1 MRPDNKRMDD
11 PRADEPATVVAGNT
25 RSQESRKALHPPTSA
40 QGQFDA
46 ISAQRPGAD
55 SASARRVRPPRREA
69 QAELWA
75 STRTSTP
82 LSSLVIGTFA
92 TGMSATG
99 RYAVRSG
106 RTVGTYA
113 TGQATR

>member
-1 MRPDNKRMDD
+1 MRPDTKRMDE
-11 PRADEPATVVAGNT
+11 PRADEPSTGVVSYD

-40 QGQFDA
+40 QGELDA
-46 ISAQRPGAD
+46 SSRQRPGRDA
-55 SASARRVRPPRREA
+55 ASARRVRSPRREA
-69 QAELWA
+69 QAELRA
-75 STRTSTP
+75 SPRTSTAP
-82 LSSLVIGTFA
+82 SSLLVGTFA

>member
-1 MRPDNKRMDD
+1 MRPDTKRMDD
-11 PRADEPATVVAGNT
+11 PRADEPSTLVADS
-25 RSQESRKALHPPTSA
+25 RSQESRKGRHPATSA
-40 QGQFDA
+40 QAGFDA
-46 ISAQRPGAD
+46 SSPQSPGAD
-55 SASARRVRPPRREA
+55 PARRVRPPRREA

-82 LSSLVIGTFA
+82 LSSVVVGTFA

>member
-1 MRPDNKRMDD
+1 MPPDTKRMDD
-11 PRADEPATVVAGNT
+11 PRADEPSTVVAGNN
-25 RSQESRKALHPPTSA
+25 RSQESRKALHPATSA
-40 QGQFDA
+40 QGEFDA
-46 ISAQRPGAD
+46 ISAQRPGVD
-55 SASARRVRPPRREA
+55 PASARHVRPPRRAA
-69 QAELWA
+69 QAELSA

-82 LSSLVIGTFA
+82 LSSLVVGTFA

-106 RTVGTYA
+106 RTIGTYA

>member
-1 MRPDNKRMDD
+1 MPPDTERMDD
-11 PRADEPATVVAGNT
+11 PRADEPATVVAGSN
-25 RSQESRKALHPPTSA
+25 RSREWRKALHPPTSA
-40 QGQFDA
+40 QGKFDA

-55 SASARRVRPPRREA
+55 CASARRVRTPRP
-69 QAELWA
+69 
-75 STRTSTP
+75 STP
-82 LSSLVIGTFA
+82 LSSLVVGTFA

-99 RYAVRSG
+99 RDAVRSG

>member
-1 MRPDNKRMDD
+1 MT
-11 PRADEPATVVAGNT
+11 RAPIEPSTGVAGYDQ
-25 RSQESRKALHPPTSA
+25 SQESRKALHPATSA
-40 QGQFDA
+40 QGELDA

-55 SASARRVRPPRREA
+55 PASARRVRPPRREA
-69 QAELWA
+69 QAELRA

-82 LSSLVIGTFA
+82 LSSLVVGTFA

>member
-1 MRPDNKRMDD
+1 MTPDTKRMDN
-11 PRADEPATVVAGNT
+11 PRADEPSTVVAGNS
-25 RSQESRKALHPPTSA
+25 RSQESPKGLHPATSA
-40 QGQFDA
+40 QGEFDA
-46 ISAQRPGAD
+46 RSARSPGAD
-55 SASARRVRPPRREA
+55 PASARRVRPPRREA

-82 LSSLVIGTFA
+82 LSSLVVGTFA

-99 RYAVRSG
+99 GYAVRSD
-106 RTVGTYA
+106 RTIGTYA

>member
-1 MRPDNKRMDD
+1 MPPDTKRMDD
-11 PRADEPATVVAGNT
+11 PRAHEPSTVVAGDSQ
-25 RSQESRKALHPPTSA
+25 SQESRNALHPPNSA
-40 QGQFDA
+40 PGKFDA
-46 ISAQRPGAD
+46 IAPQCPGAD
-55 SASARRVRPPRREA
+55 PASPRHVRPPRREA

-82 LSSLVIGTFA
+82 LSSVVVGTFA

>member
-1 MRPDNKRMDD
+1 MPPDTKRMDD
-11 PRADEPATVVAGNT
+11 ARADEPSTVLVGDN
-25 RSQESRKALHPPTSA
+25 RSRESREALHPATSA
-40 QGQFDA
+40 QGEFDA
-46 ISAQRPGAD
+46 ISSQRPDAD
-55 SASARRVRPPRREA
+55 PAPAPRVRPPRREA
-69 QAELWA
+69 PAELWA

-82 LSSLVIGTFA
+82 LSSLIVGTFA
-92 TGMSATG
+92 TGMSAAG

>member
-1 MRPDNKRMDD
+1 MPPDTKRMDD
-11 PRADEPATVVAGNT
+11 PRAHEPSTVVAGDSQ
-25 RSQESRKALHPPTSA
+25 SQESRNALHPPNSA
-40 QGQFDA
+40 PGKFDA
-46 ISAQRPGAD
+46 IAPQRPDAD
-55 SASARRVRPPRREA
+55 LASPRDVRPPRREA

-75 STRTSTP
+75 STRTTTP
-82 LSSLVIGTFA
+82 PSSLVVGTFA

>member
-1 MRPDNKRMDD
+1 MRPDTKRI
-11 PRADEPATVVAGNT
+11 DEPGADGPSTGVAGYD
-25 RSQESRKALHPPTSA
+25 RSQESREALHPPTSA
-40 QGQFDA
+40 AGELDG
-46 ISAQRPGAD
+46 SSRQRPGRDA
-55 SASARRVRPPRREA
+55 ASARRVRSPRREA
-69 QAELWA
+69 QAERWA
-75 STRTSTP
+75 STRTATAPSG
-82 LSSLVIGTFA
+82 LVVGTFA

>member
-1 MRPDNKRMDD
+1 MTPDTKRMDN
-11 PRADEPATVVAGNT
+11 PRADEPSTVVAGNN
-25 RSQESRKALHPPTSA
+25 RSQESRKALHPATSA
-40 QGQFDA
+40 QGEFDA

-55 SASARRVRPPRREA
+55 PASARHVRPPRREA

-82 LSSLVIGTFA
+82 PSSIVVGTFA

-99 RYAVRSG
+99 RHTVRCS
-106 RTVGTYA
+106 RAVGTYA
-113 TGQATR
+113 TGQSTR